1 MSDLIRRED
10 ALDRFD
16 GTPHVPVQMSYEE
29 AREAIL
35 ALPAVTVQA
44 QIDAAAAA
52 ERERCAKVAET
63 CPDSH
68 WGPWVAAV
76 IRKGEQP

>member
-1 MSDLIRRED
+1 MSYLISRED
-10 ALDRFD
+10 VVELLNRWGFD
-16 GTPHVPVQMSYEE
+16 GRGVLLSELSD
-29 AREAIL
+29 I
-35 ALPAVTVQA
+35 PAVTVQA

-52 ERERCAKVAET
+52 EQERCAKVAET

-76 IRKGEQP
+76 IRKGDQP

>member
-10 ALDRFD
+10 VVELLNRWGFD
-16 GTPHVPVQMSYEE
+16 GRGVLL
-29 AREAIL
+29 RELSDIT
-35 ALPAVTVQA
+35 AVTVQA
-44 QIDAAAAA
+44 QIDAAVAA
-52 ERERCAKVAET
+52 ERDRCAKVAET